1 MHQQFTYNTYVP
13 SLERYH
19 RFRLFDNKTHM
30 TVIKYIQNNDVDMI
44 DDIFTDL
51 VCNYCVDDIPY
62 DELNCIDK
70 FVVLLNMRIM
80 CLGPGFEVETS
91 IKNNN
96 EKIKS
101 RVSID
106 LYEILDAATNHTL
119 NNVEPVESPQGYKL
133 KYRIPTSFKVSS
145 EDLIVEVLNS
155 VIIGDKQHNLS
166 ELTNQQKRDV
176 LDELPGDALS
186 QTIKYIKDID
196 TQYKI
201 PIFGSLKNQVPDEL
215 GSLELRIFDNSMFE
229 ILKTLYNSNLQ
240 DQYYIRYMMV
250 KHMNFS
256 FTEIDQMTPAETQTY
271 ITLYSK
277 EIEEQ
282 RKSREKQ
289 QQKGNGISL
298 PNPDLVS

>member
-1 MHQQFTYNTYVP
+1 MQQQFTYNTYVP

-19 RFRLFDNKTHM
+19 RFRLFDNKTQM
-30 TVIKYIQNNDVDMI
+30 TIIKYIQNNDIDMI
-44 DDIFTDL
+44 DDLFKEL
-51 VCNYCVDDIPY
+51 VTGYCVDNIPY
-62 DELNCIDK
+62 EDLNCIDK

-80 CLGPGFEVETS
+80 CVGAGFEVETS

-119 NNVEPVESPQGYKL
+119 NNVKPAEFPNGYTL
-133 KYRIPTSFKVSS
+133 TYRIPTSFKVSID
-145 EDLIVEVLNS
+145 DLIVEVLDS
-155 VIIGDKQHNLS
+155 VIIGENQHKLTG
-166 ELTNQQKRDV
+166 LTNQQKRDI
-176 LDELPGDALS
+176 LDELPGNALS
-186 QTIKYIKDID
+186 QTINYIKDVD

-201 PIFGSLKNQVPDEL
+201 PIFGSLKHQVPDEL
-215 GSLELRIFDNSMFE
+215 GALELRIFDNSMFE
-229 ILKTLYNSNLQ
+229 ILKTLYNTNLQ

-250 KHMNFS
+250 KHMNFNI
-256 FTEIDQMTPAETQTY
+256 TEIEQMTPAETQTY
-271 ITLYSK
+271 INLYSK

-298 PNPDLVS
+298 PNPDMVS